1 MLVSPS
7 SIKQL
12 TPLQKKIR
20 AIAGQV
26 YRQGPQLD
34 GLNTFK
40 EIESATHQL
49 VELGNLN
56 PLILKT
62 PEDRSKLT
70 ELMRNTLSLQRP
82 IWFRPNAT
90 IFNLKNAQ
98 ETLALVQQ
106 MLVTQKIGNCKEF
119 NLQFQ
124 ELLYKAGINTMM
136 LQAPIK
142 NSKRMHA
149 CTEHYFLATLLNPTS
164 NLNDPNTWGNEAM
177 ILDAWMPV
185 IASAS
190 HALERFKQ
198 VLKVDET
205 LGESLV
211 FKGDDLYTRISPY
224 TPKQHEYLLN
234 RKSP

>member
-7 SIKQL
+7 FIKQL

-26 YRQGPQLD
+26 YRQETVFQELD
-34 GLNTFK
+34 SFTR
-40 EIESATHQL
+40 E
-49 VELGNLN
+49 VVRLGNVK
-56 PLILKT
+56 PLPINKAQT
-62 PEDRSKLT
+62 K
-70 ELMRNTLSLQRP
+70 ELVTLMNRIFHAQRD
-82 IWFRPNAT
+82 
-90 IFNLKNAQ
+90 IFNVKDLSQQSIQSN
-98 ETLALVQQ
+98 ESIVTLIQQ
-106 MLVTQKIGNCKEF
+106 LLQNKKIGNCEEF
-119 NLQFQ
+119 NRYLQD
-124 ELLYKAGINTMM
+124 LLYKQGVNSVM
-136 LQAPIK
+136 IK
-142 NSKRMHA
+142 TKIQNEKQH
-149 CTEHYFLATLLNPTS
+149 HYCNDHYCLATLLNPTS

-177 ILDAWMPV
+177 ILDAWMPI
-185 IASAS
+185 IAPAL
-190 HALERFKQ
+190 HALKRFKQ